1 MKSLVILGST
11 GSIGLAALDV
21 ARQHPDKYRIIGLA
35 AGSNQA
41 QLFAQARE
49 FGVQQLAL
57 ANEPQGQPAGVKLIN
72 GQQAACELIRNT
84 QPDMV
89 LNGISGAAGF
99 LPSLTAIENGCDL
112 ALANKESLVIGGS
125 LLIEAARRQNVRI
138 LPVDSEHSA
147 IFQCQQGEP
156 PNSVRRLILT
166 ASGGPFRTTPQA
178 DFAGITPAMALK
190 HPTWNMGQRIT
201 IDSATMMNK
210 ALEII
215 EAAWLF
221 NLPTERIDVV
231 VHPSS
236 IVHSLVEFNDK
247 SIKAQLGYPDMRLPI
262 AYALSWPERPA
273 LDLEPLNLRD
283 ALCLEF
289 FPPDEAKF
297 PALGLARLAMQRP
310 ATLPCVLNAAD
321 EVAVAAFL
329 NREIRFDQIADL
341 VEKTMHKLADA
352 TAASPQE
359 LIELDRL
366 ARQTAKELIR

>member
-1 MKSLVILGST
+1 MKSLAILGST

-21 ARQHPDKYRIIGLA
+21 ARQHPDKYRIVGLA

-41 QLFAQARE
+41 QLYAQARE

-57 ANEPQGQPAGVKLIN
+57 ANEPQAEPADIKLIH

-84 QPDMV
+84 KPDMV

-99 LPSLTAIENGCDL
+99 LPSLTAIESGCDL

-147 IFQCQQGEP
+147 IFQCLQGEP
-156 PNSVRRLILT
+156 AGSVRRLILT

-215 EAAWLF
+215 EASWLF
-221 NLPTERIDVV
+221 NLPTEQIDVV
-231 VHPSS
+231 VHPNS
-236 IVHSLVEFNDK
+236 IVHSLVEFSDK

-262 AYALSWPERPA
+262 AYALSWPERHA
-273 LDLEPLNLRD
+273 LDLEPLNLKE

-329 NREIRFDQIADL
+329 NREIRFDQISNL

-359 LIELDRL
+359 LIELDQQARL
-366 ARQTAKELIR
+366 TAKELIR